1 MLSKPVSI
9 YKSCTMMLIYR
20 IQVKRHCFIK
30 LPTVLER
37 GQKVPQ
43 IPSHL
48 TDYTVIICMSS
59 TARNS
64 LRQGGMVAFVHL
76 NPALD
81 SSSLND

>member
-1 MLSKPVSI
+1 MLSKPVGI

-30 LPTVLER
+30 LPTALEHGR
-37 GQKVPQ
+37 KVPQ
-43 IPSHL
+43 IPFTL
-48 TDYTVIICMSS
+48 DRLRRNYMYDS

-64 LRQGGMVAFVHL
+64 LRRGGMVAFVHL

>member
-1 MLSKPVSI
+1 MLSKPISI

-43 IPSHL
+43 ISFILDRLH
-48 TDYTVIICMSS
+48 
-59 TARNS
+59 RNYMYELHS
-64 LRQGGMVAFVHL
+64 
-76 NPALD
+76 P
-81 SSSLND
+81 